1 MKTIQNRKLTHNFD
15 LYEFIEG
22 KLPKE
27 GVAMNWKNIAQMDL
41 KKIEE
46 AAKHAQSIRDLINK
60 EFLSDTK
67 SPEIGLQINSG
78 WRCRE
83 WELKQGRSGN
93 SQHVIAAYDAVP
105 TNCSLSQA
113 SSIIGWLYHRFSR
126 SYNGGFAIKKPTF
139 ENGKMTLPGF
149 VHFDFRGHMA
159 RWEY

>member
-1 MKTIQNRKLTHNFD
+1 MRTIPNRQITPNFS

-22 KLPKE
+22 KLPSI
-27 GVAMNWKNIAQMDL
+27 GVQMNWKNIQQMDI

-60 EFLSDTK
+60 EFKSDNSKNEIRLS
-67 SPEIGLQINSG
+67 INSG
-78 WRCRE
+78 WRCKD
-83 WELKQGRSGN
+83 WELRQERSGN
-93 SQHVIAAYDAVP
+93 SQHVIAAYDATP
-105 TNCSLSQA
+105 TNCSIKEA
-113 SSIIGWLYHRFSR
+113 VSIIGWLYHRFSR

-139 ENGKMTLPGF
+139 ENGKIILPGF